1 MQMSSDS
8 SYLLGIMETLEN
20 GKTSPGFVALA
31 TENGTLTRSIVTG
44 VVVGTILSAINQG
57 DILMAGEIPSL
68 FKIILN
74 YVVPYCV
81 ATYGAV
87 TAKQHTLRKD
97 ND

>member
-1 MQMSSDS
+1 MCVVGDS
-8 SYLLGIMETLEN
+8 FESMETLEN
-20 GKTSPGFVALA
+20 GKSSPGFVALA

-44 VVVGTILSAINQG
+44 IIVGTVLSAINQG
-57 DILMAGEIPSL
+57 DVLMAGEMPSL
-68 FKIILN
+68 LKIALN

-87 TAKQHTLRKD
+87 SAKQHAIDKG

>member
-1 MQMSSDS
+1 
-8 SYLLGIMETLEN
+8 MEPLEN

-31 TENGTLTRSIVTG
+31 TEYGTLTRSIVTG

-57 DILMAGEIPSL
+57 DVLMAGEVPSL
-68 FKIILN
+68 LKIVLN

-87 TAKQHTLRKD
+87 TAKQHALRED